1 VGKLFGFLISVLVI
15 AGALAAGAIF
25 YGNYLYAK
33 EGPVTADG
41 QPRIVTIAKGAPAIS
56 TKLKDAGAIE
66 DALQFRL
73 LMRGREFMPGA
84 DKVVFKAGEYA
95 IPSKA
100 SIADIVKQI
109 SEGKSLEYV
118 VIIPEGLTSAMIM
131 QLLADKEWK
140 SAPGAGSETAIK
152 LTGKPPTTPAEGVI
166 LPGGYHV
173 VRGATIESVVQRAIK
188 AQNDLM
194 AQLWPNRQA
203 GLPSEIKTP
212 QDAIKL
218 ASIVENESGHPEDR
232 PMVASSFLNR
242 LRKPMRL
249 DSDVTIVYGLSRGVP
264 LGHEI
269 RASEKAQK
277 TEWNTYLIDGL
288 PKTPICNPG
297 EAAIRAVLNP
307 PQSNYI
313 YFVAE
318 GGSGKTLFA
327 ATLAEHNA
335 NVANYREFEKQRNAE
350 RERVRKAAGQ

>member
-15 AGALAAGAIF
+15 VGALAAGAIF

-33 EGPVTADG
+33 EGPATADG
-41 QPRIVTIAKGAPAIS
+41 QPRIVTIVKGAPAIA
-56 TKLKDAGAIE
+56 TKLKEAGAIE
-66 DALQFRL
+66 DELQFRL
-73 LMRGREFMPGA
+73 LMRMREFMPGGG
-84 DKVVFKAGEYA
+84 KVTFKAGEYA

-100 SIADIVKQI
+100 SIADIVAEI

-131 QLLADKEWK
+131 KLLEDKEWK
-140 SAPGAGSETAIK
+140 STSGAGAAFK
-152 LTGKPPTTPAEGVI
+152 LAGPPPTTPAEGVL

-173 VRGATIESVVQRAIK
+173 VRGATIESVIQRAIK

-194 AQLWPNRQA
+194 AEVWPNRQP
-203 GLPSEIKTP
+203 GLPSDIKTP

-218 ASIVENESGHPEDR
+218 ASIVENETGHPEDR
-232 PMVASSFLNR
+232 PMVASLFVNR
-242 LRKPMRL
+242 LRKAMRL

-313 YFVAE
+313 YFVAD
-318 GGSGKTLFA
+318 GAGKSLFS

-335 NVANYREFEKQRNAE
+335 NVAKYREFEKLRNAE

>member
-1 VGKLFGFLISVLVI
+1 VGKLFGFLITLLVL
-15 AGALAAGAIF
+15 AGAVAAGAIF
-25 YGNYLYAK
+25 YGQHLYTK
-33 EGPVTADG
+33 EGPATADG
-41 QPRIVTIAKGAPAIS
+41 QPRIVTIVKGAPAIA
-56 TKLKDAGAIE
+56 TKLKEAGAIE
-66 DALQFRL
+66 DEMQFRL
-73 LMRGREFMPGA
+73 LMRGMEYVPGGG
-84 DKVVFKAGEYA
+84 KVVFKAGEYA

-131 QLLADKEWK
+131 KLLTDKEWA
-140 SAPGAGSETAIK
+140 STSDAGAPIK

-194 AQLWPNRQA
+194 AELWPNRQA
-203 GLPSEIKTP
+203 GLPSDIKTP

-232 PMVASSFLNR
+232 PMVASSFINR

-269 RASEKAQK
+269 RVSEKAQK

-297 EAAIRAVLNP
+297 EASIRAVLNP
-307 PQSNYI
+307 PQSNYL

-318 GGSGKTLFA
+318 GGTGKTVFT

-335 NVANYREFEKQRNAE
+335 NVARYREFEIKRNAE

>member
-1 VGKLFGFLISVLVI
+1 MGKLFGFLISVLVI
-15 AGALAAGAIF
+15 AGALAAGAFF
-25 YGNYLYAK
+25 YGQYLYAK
-33 EGPVTADG
+33 EGPATPDG
-41 QPRIVTIAKGAPAIS
+41 QPRIVTIVKGAPAIG
-56 TKLKDAGAIE
+56 TKLKEAGAIE
-66 DALQFRL
+66 DDFQFRM
-73 LMRGREFMPGA
+73 LMRMREYMPGGG
-84 DKVVFKAGEYA
+84 KVTFKAGEYA

-100 SIADIVKQI
+100 SIADIVAEI
-109 SEGKSLEYV
+109 SEGRSLQYA

-131 QLLADKEWK
+131 KLLEDKEWK
-140 SAPGAGSETAIK
+140 STSGAGTPVK
-152 LTGKPPTTPAEGVI
+152 LTGPVPTRPAEGVM
-166 LPGGYHV
+166 LPGDYAV
-173 VRGATIESVVQRAIK
+173 LRGASIESVVQRAIK

-194 AQLWPNRQA
+194 AELWPNRQP
-203 GLPSEIKTP
+203 GLPNDIKTP

-232 PMVASSFLNR
+232 PMVASSFINR

-249 DSDVTIVYGLSRGVP
+249 DSDVTIVYGLSQGVP

-288 PKTPICNPG
+288 PKTAICNPG

-318 GGSGKTLFA
+318 GGTGKTLFA
-327 ATLAEHNA
+327 ETLAEHTA
-335 NVANYREFEKQRNAE
+335 NVAKYREFEVKRNAE
-350 RERVRKAAGQ
+350 RERVRKAGGQ